1 MALWTAFLLGL
12 VGSLHCAGMCGPLML
27 ALPAAGG
34 TASAYVFG
42 RVIYHA
48 GRLATYCLLG
58 VLFALLGQ
66 TFAMAGVQRWL
77 SIGLGLVMLASL
89 LAYPKWAGA
98 RWLTGGV
105 AKLKIAFGSLLRRKS
120 TPALFLLGGLNG
132 LLPCG
137 LVYAACA
144 GATTTGNVTAGIEY
158 MLAFGLGTF
167 PMMLALAFPGRALQA
182 RLVPRFRRLI
192 PACLILMSALLVLRG
207 LSLGIPLLSPKIGA
221 DNSISCCSKNP
232 PP

>member
-1 MALWTAFLLGL
+1 
-12 VGSLHCAGMCGPLML
+12 
-27 ALPAAGG
+27 
-34 TASAYVFG
+34 
-42 RVIYHA
+42 
-48 GRLATYCLLG
+48 
-58 VLFALLGQ
+58 
-66 TFAMAGVQRWL
+66 
-77 SIGLGLVMLASL
+77 
-89 LAYPKWAGA
+89 
-98 RWLTGGV
+98 
-105 AKLKIAFGSLLRRKS
+105 
-120 TPALFLLGGLNG
+120 
-132 LLPCG
+132 
-137 LVYAACA
+137 
-144 GATTTGNVTAGIEY
+144 